1 MSAAIAPVVILAPL
15 AGAALGYLLEE
26 QMRRI
31 LAGATAL
38 TVLGS
43 TALLAAALWTDGP
56 IVYQLGGWAPPL
68 GISLH
73 VDGFSIFMLA
83 MTAIV
88 GCFITFFAVAYYGPN
103 NPEAVGPSERRLFWP
118 LWLSLWAALNALFV
132 AADLFNTYVVF
143 EVMGLA
149 AIAMITLAG
158 KREALIA
165 AMRYLIAAFLGSL
178 SFLLGVALLY
188 AEHGTLDISLLGEA
202 VQRTPASLAAFAL
215 MVVGLMLKTALFPL
229 HFWLP
234 PAHANASPP
243 VSAILSALVIKGSF
257 FVLVRL
263 WFGVFANAG
272 LAGVGQ
278 LLGTLGGIAIL
289 WGSFEAI
296 RQRRLKLLIAHSTVA
311 QVGYI
316 FLLFPLTGI
325 LYDSGGAVH
334 AAWLNEASAGVM
346 YQVVSHALAKSAMF
360 LAAGIIIGAY
370 GSDQLQV
377 LSGLSRDLPLTS
389 FTLALAGMSL
399 TGLPPSGGF
408 AAKFL
413 IMKAALLSGQWWW
426 LPVIVLGGLMT
437 AAYVALI
444 LRYAF
449 QSAETSA
456 DRRPVPRS
464 MEVIAL
470 LLAVLSVLIGFRL
483 EEPLELLSIGSP
495 FPFAGGGGAR

>member
-1 MSAAIAPVVILAPL
+1 MSATLAPVILVPL
-15 AGAALGYLLEE
+15 AGAVLGYLLEE
-26 QMRRI
+26 RMRRY
-31 LAGATAL
+31 LAGLTAL
-38 TVLGS
+38 IVLAC
-43 TALLAAALWTDGP
+43 TALLAAALWNHGP
-56 IVYQLGGWAPPL
+56 IVYHLGGWAPPL

-73 VDGFSIFMLA
+73 VDGFSIFMLS

-88 GCFITFFAVAYYGPN
+88 GCFITFFGVAYYGPN
-103 NPEAVGPSERRLFWP
+103 NPEAVSTSEQRLFWP
-118 LWLSLWAALNALFV
+118 LWFSLWAALNALFV
-132 AADLFNTYVVF
+132 AADIFNTYVIF

-149 AIAMITLAG
+149 AIALITLAG
-158 KREALIA
+158 KAEALIA
-165 AMRYLIAAFLGSL
+165 AMRYLIAAFLGSM
-178 SFLLGVALLY
+178 SYLLGVALLY
-188 AEHGTLDISLLGEA
+188 AQYGMLDFSLLGEA
-202 VQRTPASLAAFAL
+202 VQGSPASRAAFAL

-263 WFGVFANAG
+263 WFGVFAGTG
-272 LAGVGQ
+272 LAGAGQ
-278 LLGTLGGIAIL
+278 ILGILGCIAIL
-289 WGSFEAI
+289 WGSFEAL

-325 LYDSGGAVH
+325 LYDSGGEVH

-456 DRRPVPRS
+456 DKRPVPQS

-470 LLAVLSVLIGFRL
+470 LLAVLSVVIGFRL
-483 EEPLELLSIGSP
+483 EEPLELLSVGSP
-495 FPFAGGGGAR
+495 FPFDQGGGGER

>member
-1 MSAAIAPVVILAPL
+1 MSAALAPVILAPL
-15 AGAALGYLLEE
+15 AGAVLGYLLEE
-26 QMRRI
+26 HMRRF
-31 LAGATAL
+31 LAGSVAL
-38 TVLGS
+38 TVVAS
-43 TALLAAALWTDGP
+43 TTLLAATLWTQGP
-56 IVYQLGGWAPPL
+56 IVYHLGGWAPPL
-68 GISLH
+68 GIGLH
-73 VDGFSIFMLA
+73 VDGFSIFMLS

-88 GCFITFFAVAYYGPN
+88 GCFITFFGVAYYGPN
-103 NPEAVGPSERRLFWP
+103 NPEAVSPSEQRLFWP

-132 AADLFNTYVVF
+132 AADIFNTYVLF
-143 EVMGLA
+143 ELMGLA

-158 KREALIA
+158 KPEALIA

-178 SFLLGVALLY
+178 SFLFGVALLY
-188 AEHGTLDISLLGEA
+188 AEHGTLDSSLLGDA
-202 VQRTPASLAAFAL
+202 VQGTPASLAAFAL
-215 MVVGLMLKTALFPL
+215 MVAGLMLKTAIFPL

-278 LLGTLGGIAIL
+278 LLGTLGCIAIL

-311 QVGYI
+311 QVGYL
-316 FLLFPLTGI
+316 FLLFPLTSI
-325 LYDSGGAVH
+325 LHNSGEQVH
-334 AAWLNEASAGVM
+334 AAWLNEASAGVL

-360 LAAGIIIGAY
+360 LAAGIIISAY
-370 GSDQLQV
+370 GTDQLPV
-377 LSGLSRDLPLTS
+377 IGGLSRALPLTS
-389 FTLALAGMSL
+389 FALALAGMSL

-426 LPVIVLGGLMT
+426 VPVIVLGGLMT
-437 AAYVALI
+437 AGYVALI
-444 LRYAF
+444 LRYVF
-449 QSAETSA
+449 QVA
-456 DRRPVPRS
+456 DSPPARRPVPRS
-464 MEVIAL
+464 MEIIAL
-470 LLAVLSVLIGFRL
+470 MLAVLSVVIGFRL